1 MSGNCRQSLN
11 LVLRMIEPNTGDASE
26 MPLTRVLR
34 VLVADDDADIRE
46 FVETVLADEQ
56 FSASFAA
63 DGEQALRLLQTQEFD
78 LLLTD
83 IRMPGMTGFELVRR
97 ARAIRPE
104 LRVLFMSGFASE
116 YKIDPRRDDFVPK
129 PFRPREL
136 LGCIFEIMGRGG
148 VRHDRGEGDRSDT

>member
-1 MSGNCRQSLN
+1 
-11 LVLRMIEPNTGDASE
+11 
-26 MPLTRVLR
+26 MPTKRVLR

-56 FSASFAA
+56 FSATFAP
-63 DGEQALRLLQTQEFD
+63 DGRQALEFLEAAEFD

-97 ARAIRPE
+97 ARATHPD
-104 LRVLFMSGFASE
+104 LRVLYMSGFAAE
-116 YKIDPRRDDFVPK
+116 YRIDPRRDDFVPK

-136 LGCIFEIMGRGG
+136 LGCIFEIMGRG
-148 VRHDRGEGDRSDT
+148 RGADADDARG